1 MESVVLRFVC
11 NGEYLNFLESDNLD
25 VTLEEIRKRLK
36 EECSDILPGPF
47 KFLFKGVAISQKQE
61 ARLSVRQICSEPPV
75 MSNQIKS
82 LKTSKSV
89 FDISVRF
96 DDTPSIST
104 SQTVADI
111 SKIPMAMQVSHKNE
125 SLSETQTV
133 AIDFS
138 MTEPKAMVSHLR
150 RNKIDLYSDTDIESQ
165 HSWLEKERMKFWN
178 AKAQALEISKETLNF
193 NKTDLVGAVDVSW
206 TYRKIELLNIKISE
220 LELEHERY
228 RSVFHDLYVRAG
240 GLSKTSDTGLD
251 LSPKVYKY
259 KEEISK
265 YQYLIE
271 QEHKKVK
278 EFQKLRAKDK
288 DVLTDVI
295 DAENRIHDY
304 LHQLKCNSDYLFK
317 TLSVWKKRLGTFK
330 SKNDYP
336 SEDLDDGTYK
346 IDSSEIADLA
356 ADVLSNDLQDRLV

>member
-1 MESVVLRFVC
+1 MKV
-11 NGEYLNFLESDNLD
+11 
-25 VTLEEIRKRLK
+25 
-36 EECSDILPGPF
+36 
-47 KFLFKGVAISQKQE
+47 QK
-61 ARLSVRQICSEPPV
+61 
-75 MSNQIKS
+75 
-82 LKTSKSV
+82 
-89 FDISVRF
+89 
-96 DDTPSIST
+96 
-104 SQTVADI
+104 
-111 SKIPMAMQVSHKNE
+111 
-125 SLSETQTV
+125 TQTV

-178 AKAQALEISKETLNF
+178 AKAQALEISKETLSF

-206 TYRKIELLNIKISE
+206 TYMKIELLNIKISE
-220 LELEHERY
+220 LDLEHERY
-228 RSVFHDLYVRAG
+228 RNVFHDLYVRAG

-271 QEHKKVK
+271 QEHKKIK
-278 EFQKLRAKDK
+278 EFKKLRAKDK

-295 DAENRIHDY
+295 DAGNRIHNY
-304 LHQLKCNSDYLFK
+304 LYQLKWLFYILVVISNSDYLFK
-317 TLSVWKKRLGTFK
+317 TLSFWKKRLDTFK
-330 SKNDYP
+330 SKNIYP

-346 IDSSEIADLA
+346 IDSSEITDLA
-356 ADVLSNDLQDRLV
+356 ADVLNNDLQDRLV